1 MKRRNKLIKGLLSV
15 LVLTG
20 VLAQGV
26 LAAEPEEPSEEHPYT
41 YSVTLSAGKQ
51 GTFADGDRIV
61 REELKYG
68 DYVNFDWRDQLT
80 LKDDKYYAKGIR
92 RSGEDNSNSFILS
105 AGKQGTFADGD
116 RIVREELK
124 YGDYVNFDWR
134 DQLTL
139 KDDKYYAKGIRRSGE
154 DNSNSF
160 ITDQV
165 QVTGDEDYVVAY
177 GVLGDMV
184 AYTVQYL
191 DENGNELAPSKT
203 YYGSVGDRPVVAFQ
217 YIEGY
222 LPQAYNL
229 TKTLSENEA
238 DNVFPLSENEA
249 DNVFPFEYAPAS
261 EIRNVTVTVDGG
273 TTVVT
278 TPAAGT
284 GTAQQGAA
292 AAGGAAADEN
302 AGGNAE
308 GDTVEVEDEEVPRD
322 LVDLDEEEVP
332 LAKGELEEDTIRE
345 TSVMPIVVGSLIALL
360 AVAGIVGMVIYYKK
374 KKN

>member
-1 MKRRNKLIKGLLSV
+1 MKIRNKVIKGLLSV

-51 GTFADGDRIV
+51 GTFADGD
-61 REELKYG
+61 
-68 DYVNFDWRDQLT
+68 
-80 LKDDKYYAKGIR
+80 
-92 RSGEDNSNSFILS
+92 S
-105 AGKQGTFADGD
+105 
-116 RIVREELK
+116 IVREELK

-238 DNVFPLSENEA
+238 DNVFP
-249 DNVFPFEYAPAS
+249 FEYAPAS

-284 GTAQQGAA
+284 DTAQQGAA
-292 AAGGAAADEN
+292 GAANEGAAD
-302 AGGNAE
+302 AGEATGD
-308 GDTVEVEDEEVPRD
+308 DTVEVEDEDVPRD

-332 LAKGELEEDTIRE
+332 LAKGELEKDTIRE
-345 TSVMPIVVGSLIALL
+345 TSMVPIVAGSLIALL
-360 AVAGIVGMVIYYKK
+360 AVAGIVGIVIYYKK

>member
-1 MKRRNKLIKGLLSV
+1 MKIRNKVIKGLLSV

-41 YSVTLSAGKQ
+41 YSVT
-51 GTFADGDRIV
+51 
-61 REELKYG
+61 
-68 DYVNFDWRDQLT
+68 
-80 LKDDKYYAKGIR
+80 
-92 RSGEDNSNSFILS
+92 LS

-238 DNVFPLSENEA
+238 DNI
-249 DNVFPFEYAPAS
+249 FPFEYAPAS

-360 AVAGIVGMVIYYKK
+360 AVAGIVGIVIYYKK

>member
-20 VLAQGV
+20 ILAQGV

-51 GTFADGDRIV
+51 GTFADGD
-61 REELKYG
+61 
-68 DYVNFDWRDQLT
+68 
-80 LKDDKYYAKGIR
+80 
-92 RSGEDNSNSFILS
+92 S
-105 AGKQGTFADGD
+105 
-116 RIVREELK
+116 IVREELK

-238 DNVFPLSENEA
+238 DNVFP
-249 DNVFPFEYAPAS
+249 FEYAPAS

-345 TSVMPIVVGSLIALL
+345 TSVMPIVAGSLIALL
-360 AVAGIVGMVIYYKK
+360 AVAGIVGIVIYYKK

>member
-1 MKRRNKLIKGLLSV
+1 MKIRNKVIKGLLSV

-26 LAAEPEEPSEEHPYT
+26 LAAEPEEPSDEHPYT
-41 YSVTLSAGKQ
+41 YSVT
-51 GTFADGDRIV
+51 
-61 REELKYG
+61 
-68 DYVNFDWRDQLT
+68 
-80 LKDDKYYAKGIR
+80 
-92 RSGEDNSNSFILS
+92 LS

-238 DNVFPLSENEA
+238 DNVFP
-249 DNVFPFEYAPAS
+249 FEYAPAS

-345 TSVMPIVVGSLIALL
+345 TSVMPMVVGSLIALL
-360 AVAGIVGMVIYYKK
+360 AVAGIVGIVIYYKK

>member
-1 MKRRNKLIKGLLSV
+1 MKIRNKVIKGLLSV

-51 GTFADGDRIV
+51 GTFADGD
-61 REELKYG
+61 
-68 DYVNFDWRDQLT
+68 
-80 LKDDKYYAKGIR
+80 
-92 RSGEDNSNSFILS
+92 S
-105 AGKQGTFADGD
+105 
-116 RIVREELK
+116 IVREELK

-238 DNVFPLSENEA
+238 DNVFP
-249 DNVFPFEYAPAS
+249 FEYAPAS

-284 GTAQQGAA
+284 GTAQQGAV

-345 TSVMPIVVGSLIALL
+345 TSVMPMVVGSLIALL
-360 AVAGIVGMVIYYKK
+360 AVAGIVGIVIYYKK

>member
-1 MKRRNKLIKGLLSV
+1 MKIRNKVIKGLLSV

-51 GTFADGDRIV
+51 GTF
-61 REELKYG
+61 
-68 DYVNFDWRDQLT
+68 T
-80 LKDDKYYAKGIR
+80 
-92 RSGEDNSNSFILS
+92 
-105 AGKQGTFADGD
+105 DGD

-238 DNVFPLSENEA
+238 DNVFP
-249 DNVFPFEYAPAS
+249 FEYAPAS

-360 AVAGIVGMVIYYKK
+360 AVAGIVGIVIYYKK

>member
-1 MKRRNKLIKGLLSV
+1 MKIRNKVIKGLLSV

-51 GTFADGDRIV
+51 GTFADGD
-61 REELKYG
+61 
-68 DYVNFDWRDQLT
+68 
-80 LKDDKYYAKGIR
+80 
-92 RSGEDNSNSFILS
+92 S
-105 AGKQGTFADGD
+105 
-116 RIVREELK
+116 IVREELK

-238 DNVFPLSENEA
+238 DNVFP
-249 DNVFPFEYAPAS
+249 FEYAPAS

-345 TSVMPIVVGSLIALL
+345 TSVMPIVAGSLIALL
-360 AVAGIVGMVIYYKK
+360 AVAGIVGIVIYYKK

>member
-1 MKRRNKLIKGLLSV
+1 MKIRNKLIKGLLSV

-41 YSVTLSAGKQ
+41 YSVT
-51 GTFADGDRIV
+51 
-61 REELKYG
+61 
-68 DYVNFDWRDQLT
+68 
-80 LKDDKYYAKGIR
+80 
-92 RSGEDNSNSFILS
+92 LS

-238 DNVFPLSENEA
+238 DNVFP
-249 DNVFPFEYAPAS
+249 FEYAPAS

-284 GTAQQGAA
+284 GAAQQGAA

-360 AVAGIVGMVIYYKK
+360 AVAGIVGMVISYKK

>member
-1 MKRRNKLIKGLLSV
+1 MKRRNKVIKGLLSV

-41 YSVTLSAGKQ
+41 YSVT
-51 GTFADGDRIV
+51 
-61 REELKYG
+61 
-68 DYVNFDWRDQLT
+68 
-80 LKDDKYYAKGIR
+80 
-92 RSGEDNSNSFILS
+92 LS

-238 DNVFPLSENEA
+238 DNI
-249 DNVFPFEYAPAS
+249 FPFEYAPAS

-360 AVAGIVGMVIYYKK
+360 AVAGIVGIVIYYKK

>member
-20 VLAQGV
+20 ILAQGV

-51 GTFADGDRIV
+51 GTFADGD
-61 REELKYG
+61 
-68 DYVNFDWRDQLT
+68 
-80 LKDDKYYAKGIR
+80 
-92 RSGEDNSNSFILS
+92 S
-105 AGKQGTFADGD
+105 
-116 RIVREELK
+116 IVREELK

-238 DNVFPLSENEA
+238 DNVFP
-249 DNVFPFEYAPAS
+249 FEYAPAS

-284 GTAQQGAA
+284 GTAQQG

-345 TSVMPIVVGSLIALL
+345 TSVMPIVAGSLIALL
-360 AVAGIVGMVIYYKK
+360 AVAGIVGIVIYYKK

>member
-1 MKRRNKLIKGLLSV
+1 MKIRNKVIKGLLSV

-26 LAAEPEEPSEEHPYT
+26 LAAEPEEPYEEHPYT
-41 YSVTLSAGKQ
+41 YSVT
-51 GTFADGDRIV
+51 
-61 REELKYG
+61 
-68 DYVNFDWRDQLT
+68 
-80 LKDDKYYAKGIR
+80 
-92 RSGEDNSNSFILS
+92 LS

-238 DNVFPLSENEA
+238 DNVFP
-249 DNVFPFEYAPAS
+249 FEYAPAS

-284 GTAQQGAA
+284 GAAQQGAA

-360 AVAGIVGMVIYYKK
+360 AVAGIVGIVIYYKK

>member
-20 VLAQGV
+20 ILAQGV
-26 LAAEPEEPSEEHPYT
+26 LTAEAEEPSEEHPYT
-41 YSVTLSAGKQ
+41 YSVT
-51 GTFADGDRIV
+51 
-61 REELKYG
+61 
-68 DYVNFDWRDQLT
+68 
-80 LKDDKYYAKGIR
+80 
-92 RSGEDNSNSFILS
+92 LS

-238 DNVFPLSENEA
+238 DNVFP
-249 DNVFPFEYAPAS
+249 FEYAPAS

-284 GTAQQGAA
+284 GAAQQGAA

>member
-20 VLAQGV
+20 ILAQGV

-41 YSVTLSAGKQ
+41 YSVT
-51 GTFADGDRIV
+51 
-61 REELKYG
+61 
-68 DYVNFDWRDQLT
+68 
-80 LKDDKYYAKGIR
+80 
-92 RSGEDNSNSFILS
+92 LS

-238 DNVFPLSENEA
+238 DNI
-249 DNVFPFEYAPAS
+249 FPFEYAPAS

-284 GTAQQGAA
+284 GTTQQGAA
-292 AAGGAAADEN
+292 GRAAADEN

-360 AVAGIVGMVIYYKK
+360 AVAGIVGIVISYKK

>member
-20 VLAQGV
+20 ILAQGV

-41 YSVTLSAGKQ
+41 YSVT
-51 GTFADGDRIV
+51 
-61 REELKYG
+61 
-68 DYVNFDWRDQLT
+68 
-80 LKDDKYYAKGIR
+80 
-92 RSGEDNSNSFILS
+92 LS

-238 DNVFPLSENEA
+238 DNVFP
-249 DNVFPFEYAPAS
+249 FEYAPAS
-261 EIRNVTVTVDGG
+261 EIRNVTVSVDGG

-284 GTAQQGAA
+284 GAAQQGAA

>member
-1 MKRRNKLIKGLLSV
+1 MKIRNKVIKGLLSV

-26 LAAEPEEPSEEHPYT
+26 LAAEPEEPSDEHPYT

-51 GTFADGDRIV
+51 GTFADGD
-61 REELKYG
+61 
-68 DYVNFDWRDQLT
+68 
-80 LKDDKYYAKGIR
+80 
-92 RSGEDNSNSFILS
+92 S
-105 AGKQGTFADGD
+105 
-116 RIVREELK
+116 IVREELK

-238 DNVFPLSENEA
+238 DNVFP
-249 DNVFPFEYAPAS
+249 FEYAPAS

-360 AVAGIVGMVIYYKK
+360 AVAGIVGIVIYYKK

>member
-1 MKRRNKLIKGLLSV
+1 MKIRNKVIKGLLSV

-51 GTFADGDRIV
+51 GTFADGD
-61 REELKYG
+61 
-68 DYVNFDWRDQLT
+68 
-80 LKDDKYYAKGIR
+80 
-92 RSGEDNSNSFILS
+92 S
-105 AGKQGTFADGD
+105 
-116 RIVREELK
+116 IVREELK

-165 QVTGDEDYVVAY
+165 QVNGDEDYVVAY

-229 TKTLSENEA
+229 TKT
-238 DNVFPLSENEA
+238 LSENEA

-360 AVAGIVGMVIYYKK
+360 AVAGIVGIVIYYKK

>member
-20 VLAQGV
+20 ILAQGV

-41 YSVTLSAGKQ
+41 YSVT
-51 GTFADGDRIV
+51 
-61 REELKYG
+61 
-68 DYVNFDWRDQLT
+68 
-80 LKDDKYYAKGIR
+80 
-92 RSGEDNSNSFILS
+92 LS

-238 DNVFPLSENEA
+238 DNVFP
-249 DNVFPFEYAPAS
+249 FEYAPAS

-273 TTVVT
+273 TIVVT

>member
-20 VLAQGV
+20 ILAQGV

-92 RSGEDNSNSFILS
+92 RSGEDNSNSFI
-105 AGKQGTFADGD
+105 TD
-116 RIVREELK
+116 R
-124 YGDYVNFDWR
+124 
-134 DQLTL
+134 
-139 KDDKYYAKGIRRSGE
+139 
-154 DNSNSF
+154 
-160 ITDQV
+160 V

-238 DNVFPLSENEA
+238 DNVFP
-249 DNVFPFEYAPAS
+249 FEYAPAS

-284 GTAQQGAA
+284 GTAQQG

-360 AVAGIVGMVIYYKK
+360 AVAGIVGIVISYKK

>member
-1 MKRRNKLIKGLLSV
+1 MKIRNKVIKGLLSV

-51 GTFADGDRIV
+51 GTFADGD
-61 REELKYG
+61 
-68 DYVNFDWRDQLT
+68 
-80 LKDDKYYAKGIR
+80 
-92 RSGEDNSNSFILS
+92 S
-105 AGKQGTFADGD
+105 
-116 RIVREELK
+116 IVREELK

-191 DENGNELAPSKT
+191 DENGNELTPSKT

-229 TKTLSENEA
+229 TKT
-238 DNVFPLSENEA
+238 LSENEA

-345 TSVMPIVVGSLIALL
+345 TSVMPIVAGSLIALL
-360 AVAGIVGMVIYYKK
+360 AVAGIVGIVIYYKK

>member
-20 VLAQGV
+20 ILAQGV

-41 YSVTLSAGKQ
+41 YSVT
-51 GTFADGDRIV
+51 
-61 REELKYG
+61 
-68 DYVNFDWRDQLT
+68 
-80 LKDDKYYAKGIR
+80 
-92 RSGEDNSNSFILS
+92 LS

-238 DNVFPLSENEA
+238 DNVFP
-249 DNVFPFEYAPAS
+249 FEYAPAS

-360 AVAGIVGMVIYYKK
+360 AVAGIVGIVISYKK

>member
-20 VLAQGV
+20 ILAQGV

-41 YSVTLSAGKQ
+41 YSVT
-51 GTFADGDRIV
+51 
-61 REELKYG
+61 
-68 DYVNFDWRDQLT
+68 
-80 LKDDKYYAKGIR
+80 
-92 RSGEDNSNSFILS
+92 LS

-238 DNVFPLSENEA
+238 DNVFP
-249 DNVFPFEYAPAS
+249 FEYAPAS

>member
-20 VLAQGV
+20 ILAQGG

-51 GTFADGDRIV
+51 GTFADGD
-61 REELKYG
+61 
-68 DYVNFDWRDQLT
+68 
-80 LKDDKYYAKGIR
+80 
-92 RSGEDNSNSFILS
+92 S
-105 AGKQGTFADGD
+105 
-116 RIVREELK
+116 IVREELK

-238 DNVFPLSENEA
+238 DNVFP
-249 DNVFPFEYAPAS
+249 FEYAPAS

-284 GTAQQGAA
+284 DTAQQGAA
-292 AAGGAAADEN
+292 GAANEGAAD
-302 AGGNAE
+302 AGEATGD
-308 GDTVEVEDEEVPRD
+308 DTVEVEDEDVPRD

-332 LAKGELEEDTIRE
+332 LAKGELEKDTIRE
-345 TSVMPIVVGSLIALL
+345 TSMVPIVAGSLIALL
-360 AVAGIVGMVIYYKK
+360 AVAGIVGIVIYYKK

>member
-1 MKRRNKLIKGLLSV
+1 MKIRNKLIKGLLSV

-51 GTFADGDRIV
+51 GTFADGD
-61 REELKYG
+61 
-68 DYVNFDWRDQLT
+68 
-80 LKDDKYYAKGIR
+80 
-92 RSGEDNSNSFILS
+92 S
-105 AGKQGTFADGD
+105 
-116 RIVREELK
+116 IVREELK

-238 DNVFPLSENEA
+238 DNVFP
-249 DNVFPFEYAPAS
+249 FEYAPAS

-345 TSVMPIVVGSLIALL
+345 TSVMPIVAGSLIALL

>member
-20 VLAQGV
+20 ILAQGV

-41 YSVTLSAGKQ
+41 YSVT
-51 GTFADGDRIV
+51 
-61 REELKYG
+61 
-68 DYVNFDWRDQLT
+68 
-80 LKDDKYYAKGIR
+80 
-92 RSGEDNSNSFILS
+92 LS

-238 DNVFPLSENEA
+238 DNVFP
-249 DNVFPFEYAPAS
+249 FEYAPAS

-284 GTAQQGAA
+284 GAAQQGAA

-360 AVAGIVGMVIYYKK
+360 AVAGIVGIVISYKK

>member
-1 MKRRNKLIKGLLSV
+1 MKIRNKVIKGLLSV

-51 GTFADGDRIV
+51 GTFADGD
-61 REELKYG
+61 
-68 DYVNFDWRDQLT
+68 
-80 LKDDKYYAKGIR
+80 
-92 RSGEDNSNSFILS
+92 S
-105 AGKQGTFADGD
+105 
-116 RIVREELK
+116 IVREELK

-238 DNVFPLSENEA
+238 DNVFP
-249 DNVFPFEYAPAS
+249 FEYAPAS

-273 TTVVT
+273 TTVVI

-284 GTAQQGAA
+284 GTAQQGAE

-360 AVAGIVGMVIYYKK
+360 AVAGIVGIVIYYKK

>member
-1 MKRRNKLIKGLLSV
+1 MKIRNKLIKGLLSV

-26 LAAEPEEPSEEHPYT
+26 LTAEAEEPSEEHPYT
-41 YSVTLSAGKQ
+41 YSVT
-51 GTFADGDRIV
+51 
-61 REELKYG
+61 
-68 DYVNFDWRDQLT
+68 
-80 LKDDKYYAKGIR
+80 
-92 RSGEDNSNSFILS
+92 LS

-238 DNVFPLSENEA
+238 DNVFP
-249 DNVFPFEYAPAS
+249 FEYAPAS

-284 GTAQQGAA
+284 GAAQQGAA

>member
-20 VLAQGV
+20 ILAQGV

-41 YSVTLSAGKQ
+41 YSVT
-51 GTFADGDRIV
+51 
-61 REELKYG
+61 
-68 DYVNFDWRDQLT
+68 
-80 LKDDKYYAKGIR
+80 
-92 RSGEDNSNSFILS
+92 LS

-184 AYTVQYL
+184 AYTVKYL

-238 DNVFPLSENEA
+238 DNVFP
-249 DNVFPFEYAPAS
+249 FEYAPAS

-284 GTAQQGAA
+284 GAAQQGAA

-322 LVDLDEEEVP
+322 LVDLDEEEIP

>member
-1 MKRRNKLIKGLLSV
+1 MKIRNKVIKGLLSV

-20 VLAQGV
+20 VFAQGV

-41 YSVTLSAGKQ
+41 YSVT
-51 GTFADGDRIV
+51 
-61 REELKYG
+61 
-68 DYVNFDWRDQLT
+68 
-80 LKDDKYYAKGIR
+80 
-92 RSGEDNSNSFILS
+92 LS

-238 DNVFPLSENEA
+238 DNVFP
-249 DNVFPFEYAPAS
+249 FEYAPAS

-273 TTVVT
+273 TIVVT

-360 AVAGIVGMVIYYKK
+360 AVAGIVGIVISYKK

>member
-20 VLAQGV
+20 ILAQGV

-51 GTFADGDRIV
+51 GTFADGD
-61 REELKYG
+61 
-68 DYVNFDWRDQLT
+68 
-80 LKDDKYYAKGIR
+80 
-92 RSGEDNSNSFILS
+92 S
-105 AGKQGTFADGD
+105 
-116 RIVREELK
+116 IVREELK

-229 TKTLSENEA
+229 TKT
-238 DNVFPLSENEA
+238 LSENEA

>member
-1 MKRRNKLIKGLLSV
+1 MKIRNKVIKGLLSV
-15 LVLTG
+15 LVLTE

-51 GTFADGDRIV
+51 GTFADGD
-61 REELKYG
+61 
-68 DYVNFDWRDQLT
+68 
-80 LKDDKYYAKGIR
+80 
-92 RSGEDNSNSFILS
+92 S
-105 AGKQGTFADGD
+105 
-116 RIVREELK
+116 IVREELK

-229 TKTLSENEA
+229 TKT
-238 DNVFPLSENEA
+238 LSENEA

>member
-1 MKRRNKLIKGLLSV
+1 MKIRNKVIKGLLSV

-41 YSVTLSAGKQ
+41 YSVT
-51 GTFADGDRIV
+51 
-61 REELKYG
+61 
-68 DYVNFDWRDQLT
+68 
-80 LKDDKYYAKGIR
+80 
-92 RSGEDNSNSFILS
+92 LS

-238 DNVFPLSENEA
+238 DNVFP
-249 DNVFPFEYAPAS
+249 FEYAPAS

-284 GTAQQGAA
+284 GAAQQGAA

-360 AVAGIVGMVIYYKK
+360 AVAGIVGIVIYYKK

>member
-1 MKRRNKLIKGLLSV
+1 MKIRNKVIKGLLSV

-20 VLAQGV
+20 VLAQGG

-41 YSVTLSAGKQ
+41 YSVT
-51 GTFADGDRIV
+51 
-61 REELKYG
+61 
-68 DYVNFDWRDQLT
+68 
-80 LKDDKYYAKGIR
+80 
-92 RSGEDNSNSFILS
+92 LS

-238 DNVFPLSENEA
+238 DNVFP
-249 DNVFPFEYAPAS
+249 FEYAPAS

-284 GTAQQGAA
+284 GAAQQGAA

>member
-1 MKRRNKLIKGLLSV
+1 MKIRNKLIKGLLSV

-51 GTFADGDRIV
+51 GTFADGD
-61 REELKYG
+61 
-68 DYVNFDWRDQLT
+68 
-80 LKDDKYYAKGIR
+80 
-92 RSGEDNSNSFILS
+92 S
-105 AGKQGTFADGD
+105 
-116 RIVREELK
+116 IVREELK

-238 DNVFPLSENEA
+238 DNVFP
-249 DNVFPFEYAPAS
+249 FEYAPAS

-345 TSVMPIVVGSLIALL
+345 TSVMPIVAGSLIALL
-360 AVAGIVGMVIYYKK
+360 AVAGIVGIVIYYKK

>member
-1 MKRRNKLIKGLLSV
+1 MKIRNKVIKGLLSV

-26 LAAEPEEPSEEHPYT
+26 LAAEPEEPEEPSEEHPYT

-51 GTFADGDRIV
+51 GTF
-61 REELKYG
+61 
-68 DYVNFDWRDQLT
+68 T
-80 LKDDKYYAKGIR
+80 
-92 RSGEDNSNSFILS
+92 
-105 AGKQGTFADGD
+105 DGD

-238 DNVFPLSENEA
+238 DNVFP
-249 DNVFPFEYAPAS
+249 FEYAPAS

-284 GTAQQGAA
+284 GAAQQGAA

>member
-20 VLAQGV
+20 ILAQGV

-41 YSVTLSAGKQ
+41 YSVT
-51 GTFADGDRIV
+51 
-61 REELKYG
+61 
-68 DYVNFDWRDQLT
+68 
-80 LKDDKYYAKGIR
+80 
-92 RSGEDNSNSFILS
+92 LS

-238 DNVFPLSENEA
+238 DNI
-249 DNVFPFEYAPAS
+249 FPFEYAPAS

-284 GTAQQGAA
+284 GTTQQG

-360 AVAGIVGMVIYYKK
+360 AVAGIVGIVISYKK

>member
-1 MKRRNKLIKGLLSV
+1 MKIRNKVIKGLLSV

-51 GTFADGDRIV
+51 GTF
-61 REELKYG
+61 
-68 DYVNFDWRDQLT
+68 T
-80 LKDDKYYAKGIR
+80 
-92 RSGEDNSNSFILS
+92 
-105 AGKQGTFADGD
+105 DGD

-229 TKTLSENEA
+229 TKT
-238 DNVFPLSENEA
+238 LSENEA

>member
-20 VLAQGV
+20 ILAQGV
-26 LAAEPEEPSEEHPYT
+26 LTAEAEEPSEEHPYT
-41 YSVTLSAGKQ
+41 YSVT
-51 GTFADGDRIV
+51 
-61 REELKYG
+61 
-68 DYVNFDWRDQLT
+68 
-80 LKDDKYYAKGIR
+80 
-92 RSGEDNSNSFILS
+92 LS

-238 DNVFPLSENEA
+238 DNVFP
-249 DNVFPFEYAPAS
+249 FEYAPAS

-273 TTVVT
+273 TTVIT

-284 GTAQQGAA
+284 GAAQQGAA

>member
-1 MKRRNKLIKGLLSV
+1 MKIRNKVIKGLLSV

-41 YSVTLSAGKQ
+41 YSVT
-51 GTFADGDRIV
+51 
-61 REELKYG
+61 
-68 DYVNFDWRDQLT
+68 
-80 LKDDKYYAKGIR
+80 
-92 RSGEDNSNSFILS
+92 LS

-238 DNVFPLSENEA
+238 DNVFP
-249 DNVFPFEYAPAS
+249 FEYAPAS

-360 AVAGIVGMVIYYKK
+360 AVAGIVGIVISYKK

>member
-1 MKRRNKLIKGLLSV
+1 MKIRNKLIKGLLSV

-51 GTFADGDRIV
+51 GTFADGD
-61 REELKYG
+61 
-68 DYVNFDWRDQLT
+68 
-80 LKDDKYYAKGIR
+80 
-92 RSGEDNSNSFILS
+92 S
-105 AGKQGTFADGD
+105 
-116 RIVREELK
+116 IVREELK

-229 TKTLSENEA
+229 TKT
-238 DNVFPLSENEA
+238 LSENEA